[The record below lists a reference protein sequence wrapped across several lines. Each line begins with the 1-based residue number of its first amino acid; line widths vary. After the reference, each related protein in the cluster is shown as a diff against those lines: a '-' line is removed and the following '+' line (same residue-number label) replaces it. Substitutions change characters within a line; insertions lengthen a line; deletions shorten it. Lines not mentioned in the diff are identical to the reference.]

1 MMKLVPVLLVVAAAA
16 SAAQTSAVPWN
27 QITDAAPL
35 TRAQRNVAEQVLRSS
50 KCYGPCSGT
59 LLDGLNRGDRFG
71 TRLANFVAR
80 RAAENKTAAVITTE
94 MDHRR
99 LSAFPADTMKVNL
112 AGLIP
117 SGNATAPVRV
127 VIFADFDCPYC
138 KEAST
143 ALRELSAS
151 MPDSF
156 SLWFK
161 NFPLSQD
168 DRAVP
173 AALAYLAA
181 DRQGRGW
188 QMFDM
193 MFGSA
198 GDLSAAA
205 LDSCAVGAG
214 LDMTEYRKDVKDDA
228 LMTRIRAEKAEGVA
242 DGFTRVP
249 GVLVNGKPY
258 LGIKTKRELLDRI
271 EEELEIVREK

>member
-1 MMKLVPVLLVVAAAA
+1 MRACLVPVLFVLLSA
-16 SAAQTSAVPWN
+16 SPARAQDVPWN
-27 QITDAAPL
+27 KIHDGAAL
-35 TRAQRNVAEQVLRSS
+35 TASQRTVAEQVMRSA

-59 LLDGLNRGDRFG
+59 VLECLNRSDAFG
-71 TRLANFVAR
+71 LRLANFVAR
-80 RAAENKTAAVITTE
+80 RAAEKRTAATIATE
-94 MDHRR
+94 LDHRR
-99 LSAFPADTMKVNL
+99 LSAFPADTMKVDL

-117 SGNATAPVRV
+117 SGNPTAPVRV

-138 KEAST
+138 REAAT
-143 ALRELSAS
+143 ALRGLSTS

-161 NFPLSQD
+161 NYPLAQD

-181 DRQGRGW
+181 EQQGRGW
-188 QMFDM
+188 QMFDA
-193 MFGSA
+193 MFAST
-198 GDLSAAA
+198 GDLTDAA

-214 LDMTEYRKDVKDDA
+214 LDMDEYRTDLKSDA
-228 LMTRIRAEKAEGVA
+228 TMRRVRAEKAEGVT

-249 GVLVNGKPY
+249 GILVDGKPY

-271 EEELEIVREK
+271 EEELEIVRER